1 MVTKMKEQIFT
12 KLTTYFQGK
21 HTMFVVTSLV
31 IGVVMSLIGKLNG
44 NLVTLILGLQGAV
57 FAHSVKEDY
66 FDKKV

>member
-1 MVTKMKEQIFT
+1 MKEQIFT

-21 HTMFVVTSLV
+21 HTMFVVFSLA
-31 IGVVMSLIGKLNG
+31 IGVGMSLIGKLNA